1 MREKTL
7 KTLMIMSCSFFTS
20 SYVELLWQGYWEEC
34 QRNCLPSWAEWIKWR
49 LLSSIFTSSI
59 LVLWTMVGPHQKLK
73 IYKSKIVELSDR
85 RSDRRYL
92 GPSSHPQK
100 SKRLYVLLKLQGKRD
115 SESFI
120 LSKDGEMKLI
130 LH

>member
-1 MREKTL
+1 MKTPQFYL
-7 KTLMIMSCSFFTS
+7 HIEYPCTVDHGGTS
-20 SYVELLWQGYWEEC
+20 SKVK
-34 QRNCLPSWAEWIKWR
+34 NIKK
-49 LLSSIFTSSI
+49 
-59 LVLWTMVGPHQKLK
+59 Q
-73 IYKSKIVELSDR
+73 IVELSDR

-92 GPSSHPQK
+92 GPLSHPQK